1 MYSQLSE
8 NVHIALK
15 TELTTNKYITLISYP
30 SWCLFARH
38 VSYNFSHIYPNQ
50 LPQLVPLCW
59 TCFIQL
65 FPQIPFTKTAHLLS
79 HEVNDPPIKVCTFVS
94 YIHFDQTLVNLF
106 HGLLNCEIGGFK
118 TVMLLQLRIEHV
130 SIVYTC
136 NT

>member
-1 MYSQLSE
+1 MNSQLSE

-38 VSYNFSHIYPNQ
+38 VSYNFSHRYPYQ

-65 FPQIPFTKTAHLLS
+65 FPQIPISVTPVGASLLDMF
-79 HEVNDPPIKVCTFVS
+79 HTTFPT
-94 YIHFDQTLVNLF
+94 DTL
-106 HGLLNCEIGGFK
+106 
-118 TVMLLQLRIEHV
+118 
-130 SIVYTC
+130 Y
-136 NT
+136 